1 MANATK
7 LIIKS
12 SFTLLFFS
20 LIILEIASA
29 RPLIN
34 PAASTLSFPAEENGG
49 KSPEFGGSHR
59 NLLGLIA
66 YNRPSLMGMLPRGRT
81 PVSGPSRRIND
92 VNN

>member
-1 MANATK
+1 MANTTK

-29 RPLIN
+29 RPL
-34 PAASTLSFPAEENGG
+34 ASTLSFPAEENGG
-49 KSPEFGGSHR
+49 MSPEFGGSHR